1 MSIPGETAGGFA
13 KCRLFSQTSKTSE
26 KNWRKTY
33 TTLSQML
40 KANDSTMNDTCH
52 TFVPYQD
59 STKEMPKTEKPV
71 SSWYFLP
78 F

>member
-1 MSIPGETAGGFA
+1 MSIPGETAGGVA

-26 KNWRKTY
+26 QNWRKNLHY
-33 TTLSQML
+33 LKPIV
-40 KANDSTMNDTCH
+40 KANDSTMKDICH

-59 STKEMPKTEKPV
+59 STKEMPKTVKPV